1 MQSSLEP
8 SLVAKL
14 LVRTSSLRC
23 DFVQLG
29 GWQKESSFVIPA
41 CWEVFPNEQTWHFP
55 RIPLEHGGKWN
66 GDDIVADLEDFKRD
80 AERASIH
87 QVKKMYCSPKEQ
99 WTFPMLAVYDKQT
112 RSVCV
117 SDPAMQVSGPR
128 RVRSSMPPTCLIS
141 KISMKSSRL
150 MSKSGCPMTKFELLE
165 RLHCELNPPAVVGP
179 TIGNMTL
186 RNILGLTM
194 SLSLGRQWCIQVR
207 LQDLLAR
214 HLILGS

>member
-80 AERASIH
+80 AERASYSSGEED
-87 QVKKMYCSPKEQ
+87 VLFTEGTM
-99 WTFPMLAVYDKQT
+99 D
-112 RSVCV
+112 V
-117 SDPAMQVSGPR
+117 SDAGGV
-128 RVRSSMPPTCLIS
+128 
-141 KISMKSSRL
+141 
-150 MSKSGCPMTKFELLE
+150 
-165 RLHCELNPPAVVGP
+165 
-179 TIGNMTL
+179 
-186 RNILGLTM
+186 
-194 SLSLGRQWCIQVR
+194 
-207 LQDLLAR
+207 
-214 HLILGS
+214 